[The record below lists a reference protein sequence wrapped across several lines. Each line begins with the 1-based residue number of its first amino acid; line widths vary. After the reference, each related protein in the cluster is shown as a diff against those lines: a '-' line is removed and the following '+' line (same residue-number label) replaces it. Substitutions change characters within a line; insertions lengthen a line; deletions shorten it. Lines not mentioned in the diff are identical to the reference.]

1 MSTETLVPSRLLGRD
16 ILRVGSLGL
25 RSRRLRAALSGLGIA
40 IGVASL
46 VAVLGISASSQANL
60 LAEIEQLGTNLLTVA
75 PGQAFTSSAATLPP
89 YSTAKVRAL
98 PDVYA
103 ASAVYPI
110 LKVTVRRNQLVNPNI
125 TSGINLVAAEESL
138 PATLSGTMAAG
149 TFITPADARY
159 PTVVLGSLAAQRIGI
174 DTVTGGQQL
183 FISGRWFT
191 LVGILNPLTLAPEI
205 NSAALIGLPIAKS
218 LYGNEAKAS
227 AVSNPGT
234 IYLRAKTERVGHV
247 YSLLAATA
255 DPAHPAEVQIS
266 RPSDTLEARAKAKG
280 AFTGLFLGLGL
291 VALFVGAVGIANVMV
306 ISVLE
311 RRSEIGLRRALGA
324 TARHIASQFITES
337 LLLALLG
344 GIAGVLVGVLVTAGY
359 ATLDNLPTSVPA
371 SAVFGGLGA
380 ALLTGAIAGLY
391 PAVRAAR
398 LAPTQ
403 ALRTV

>member
-1 MSTETLVPSRLLGRD
+1 
-16 ILRVGSLGL
+16 VGSLGL

-110 LKVTVRRNQLVNPNI
+110 VKVTVRRNQLVNPNI

-138 PATLSGTMAAG
+138 PGTLSGTMAAG
-149 TFITPADARY
+149 TFINHADARY
-159 PTVVLGSLAAQRIGI
+159 PTVVLGSLAAQRLGI

-191 LVGILNPLTLAPEI
+191 LVGILDPLTLAPEI
-205 NSAALIGLPIAKS
+205 NSAALIGLPVARS
-218 LYGNEAKAS
+218 LYGNEVGKAS
-227 AVSNPGT
+227 TISDPGT
-234 IYLRAKTERVGHV
+234 IYLRTKTERVGRV
-247 YSLLAATA
+247 FSLLAATA
-255 DPAHPAEVQIS
+255 DPAHPAEVQVS

-324 TARHIASQFITES
+324 TGRHIASQFITES

-344 GIAGVLVGVLVTAGY
+344 GIAGVLVGALVTAGY
-359 ATLDNLPTSVPA
+359 ATLDNLPTSIPA

-380 ALLTGAIAGLY
+380 ALLTGAVAGLY

>member
-1 MSTETLVPSRLLGRD
+1 
-16 ILRVGSLGL
+16 
-25 RSRRLRAALSGLGIA
+25 
-40 IGVASL
+40 
-46 VAVLGISASSQANL
+46 
-60 LAEIEQLGTNLLTVA
+60 
-75 PGQAFTSSAATLPP
+75 
-89 YSTAKVRAL
+89 
-98 PDVYA
+98 
-103 ASAVYPI
+103 
-110 LKVTVRRNQLVNPNI
+110 VRRNQLVNPNI

-138 PATLSGTMAAG
+138 PSTLSGTMAAG

-159 PTVVLGSLAAQRIGI
+159 PAVVLGSLAAQRIGI
-174 DTVTGGQQL
+174 DTVIGGQQL

-205 NSAALIGLPIAKS
+205 NSAALIGLPIAKA
-218 LYGNEAKAS
+218 LYGSEVGKGS
-227 AVSNPGT
+227 TISNPGM
-234 IYLRAKTERVGHV
+234 IYLRAKTESVGHV

-255 DPAHPAEVQIS
+255 DPAHPEEVQIS

-324 TARHIASQFITES
+324 TGRHIAAQFITES

-359 ATLDNLPTSVPA
+359 ATLDNLPTSIPA